1 MENASKALLIAGAVL
16 IVIVLIS
23 VGMLIVSQANKV
35 TDQTEGITST
45 QAAQTFNNQFTTYTG
60 VQSGSSVKSLLTLI
74 ATNNATNSVS
84 KDHIIDVTI
93 TDTKTT
99 TAALGK
105 TNVTADINAKISSI
119 PNTAKYTVV
128 TTTQDSDG
136 YITGISITRN

>member
-1 MENASKALLIAGAVL
+1 
-16 IVIVLIS
+16 
-23 VGMLIVSQANKV
+23 MLIVSQANKV

-93 TDTKTT
+93 TDATT
-99 TAALGK
+99 PAAALEK
-105 TNVTADINAKISSI
+105 TNVTATINAKISSI
-119 PNTAKYTVV
+119 PNTAKYTVA

-136 YITGISITRN
+136 YITGIAITRK